1 MDRMDREYHDRQQ
14 KILIVD
20 DATENIKILTNLLRD
35 EYTVFFAKNGKTA
48 LKLARSIQPDLI
60 LLDIVMPEMDG
71 FEVCRELQEDGETSG
86 APVIFVSAKGEE
98 GDETRGFEAG
108 AVDYI
113 IKPISPA
120 IVKARV
126 RTHLRLREAVAELKR
141 LNRLALDANPMTGLP
156 GNTVVAEHIKNALGN
171 MENVCVI
178 YADLDNFKAYND
190 KYGFAM
196 GDDIILFTAQVLK
209 DALAAVNLRDGFVGH
224 IGGDDFVAI
233 VPSEKAEAL
242 AHRVIRAFDDGIAGF
257 YNEEDL
263 ARECIRTRNRQGVIQ
278 TFPLMSISMAGAD
291 LAHGIYSQYLQVNDA
306 CAEAKKEAKRM
317 PGSVFFRDRRQR
329 T

>member
-1 MDRMDREYHDRQQ
+1 MNRQQ
-14 KILIVD
+14 TILIVD
-20 DATENIKILTNLLRD
+20 DTAENIKILASLLRD
-35 EYTVFFAKNGKTA
+35 EYTTFFAKNGNAA
-48 LKLARSIQPDLI
+48 LKLARSKQPDLI

-71 FEVCRELQEDGETSG
+71 FEVCRALQEDPETSG
-86 APVIFVSAKGEE
+86 IPVIFVSARGEE

-126 RTHLRLREAVAELKR
+126 KIHLRLREAVAELKR
-141 LNRLALDANPMTGLP
+141 LNRLAMDANPMTGLP
-156 GNTVVAEHIKNALGN
+156 GNTLVMEHIKNALEN
-171 MENVCVI
+171 KENVCVI

-196 GDDIILFTAQVLK
+196 GDDIILFTVRVLK
-209 DALAAVNLRDGFVGH
+209 EALAAVNLEDGFVGH
-224 IGGDDFVAI
+224 IGGDDFVVI

-242 AHRVIRAFDDGIAGF
+242 AVRVIKAFDDGVGRF

-263 ARECIRTRNRQGVIQ
+263 ARECICANNRQGEFQ
-278 TFPLMSISMAGAD
+278 TFPLMSISMAGVD
-291 LAHGIYSQYLQVNDA
+291 LAHGAYSQYLQVNDA
-306 CAEAKKEAKRM
+306 CAEAKKEAKRL
-317 PGSVFFRDRRQR
+317 PGSAFFRDRRQSK
-329 T
+329 